1 MNSPESLL
9 EVALEAI
16 DRLSSEEQ
24 EVLLEVAHRR
34 LIERRR
40 VELAQE
46 IAEARE
52 AYRLGQVRRGT
63 AQDFAAEL
71 TA

>member
-63 AQDFAAEL
+63 AQDLAAEL